1 MCDSFR
7 IQAANRKCVYLHELF
22 NFDVA
27 FICNGKYE
35 QKKPVA
41 LYKVSKINNWME
53 TWCGFVHLKREAH
66 LKKHYFLFFRPE
78 MHSRVRK
85 LWNCGVLFKLNE
97 NDIKK
102 RIPEVTNCVVNHYDL
117 YLCAL
122 WNRIETNL
130 PSIFVAVHWI
140 VNAL

>member
-1 MCDSFR
+1 MRFIPHTGGQQEMCILAR
-7 IQAANRKCVYLHELF
+7 IIH
-22 NFDVA
+22 FDVA

-102 RIPEVTNCVVNHYDL
+102 KNTRGHL
-117 YLCAL
+117 LCCESL
-122 WNRIETNL
+122 
-130 PSIFVAVHWI
+130 
-140 VNAL
+140 